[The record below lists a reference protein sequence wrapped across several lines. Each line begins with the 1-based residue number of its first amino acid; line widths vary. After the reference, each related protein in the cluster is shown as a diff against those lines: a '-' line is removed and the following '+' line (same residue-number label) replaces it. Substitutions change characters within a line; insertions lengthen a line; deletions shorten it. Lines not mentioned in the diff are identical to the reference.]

1 MFFPTILKTIKNKNK
16 RVCLMF
22 SITLLILLSKID
34 LMALLNPFPKT
45 DCIENIIAKNERTQ
59 LSFNSSVDFIKQIN
73 LKEIEFST
81 NIQLNDS
88 DASFENLNMN
98 HFNDFDNTDPSILL
112 LKKQNESFDINKIIL
127 LKKTKFDR
135 IRGSRKKLGIYM
147 VMAGVS
153 IVTAA
158 LIINFKR

>member
-34 LMALLNPFPKT
+34 LMAQLNPFPKT

-81 NIQLNDS
+81 NKHLNNS
-88 DASFENLNMN
+88 DAILESLNINDLNEVEN
-98 HFNDFDNTDPSILL
+98 TAPTILT
-112 LKKQNESFDINKIIL
+112 LKKRNESVDINKIIL

-135 IRGSRKKLGIYM
+135 VRGSRERLGIYM
-147 VMAGVS
+147 VLAGAS
-153 IVTAA
+153 IITAA
-158 LIINFKR
+158 LIINFK